1 MLPASASK
9 LKYPPIPHAQNPL
22 PPEIASGVVGVS
34 SGGSAAAAGQALSP
48 GDLELVRRVM
58 QLTAEQILKVGERG
72 RQSGLLHW
80 KVAAICQTVASYAA
94 GSWQRRPSVK
104 QSRIVIDAMDKLI
117 GAGEAIDE

>member
-1 MLPASASK
+1 MVPAG
-9 LKYPPIPHAQNPL
+9 P
-22 PPEIASGVVGVS
+22 
-34 SGGSAAAAGQALSP
+34 ALSP

-58 QLTAEQILKVGERG
+58 QLTAEQILKVGEKG

-104 QSRIVIDAMDKLI
+104 QSRIVIDAMDKLV
-117 GAGEAIDE
+117 GTGEVIDD